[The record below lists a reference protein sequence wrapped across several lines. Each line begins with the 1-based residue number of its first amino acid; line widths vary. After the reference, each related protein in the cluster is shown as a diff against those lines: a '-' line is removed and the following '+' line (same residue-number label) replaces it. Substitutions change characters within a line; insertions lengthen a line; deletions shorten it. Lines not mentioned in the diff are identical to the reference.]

1 MKTIPFPIN
10 KGLIF
15 QGLYFTNF
23 NACCRYKGTAT
34 AQKPKWLKDH
44 PNDFIRL
51 ADIQGTAAASAVESV
66 TDVGTVAAAP
76 SPNPPAAAKDDNAPS
91 AQTASEIARREIAIG
106 GRTYVS
112 LGCLTSLLR
121 IPERTLS
128 RRRAKDKGPPF
139 VKVTGIYFDFE
150 DVRRWAADQ
159 GLIIKMDDVIHDDD

>member
-51 ADIQGTAAASAVESV
+51 SDIQGTAAASAVESV

-112 LGCLTSLLR
+112 LERLCSMVGRSQRALSRYCANGNGPPHVKIGGKIYFELDK
-121 IPERTLS
+121 IPE
-128 RRRAKDKGPPF
+128 
-139 VKVTGIYFDFE
+139 
-150 DVRRWAADQ
+150 WAASR
-159 GLIIKMDDVIHDDD
+159 GLAFKSFA